1 MNKRPITE
9 LMNDINQD
17 LRHASY
23 VQDQEKV
30 RSDYNTVIN
39 TISVVQRLVIVS
51 LLSTLVALF
60 LYKNIGL
67 PVPTLGFIIFL
78 LDLTLV
84 GYLMLFQCKLNKL
97 KYNIDMRMF
106 NTNYSL
112 VLNNKFL
119 VSIDDK
125 YENIECLN
133 IITNRILLISDLVN
147 NNINIE
153 NLLSEVEDFKSSN
166 SPYVKGKYVN
176 IDLLADYIE
185 LVSLRQKIS

>member
-17 LRHASY
+17 LRRASY

-30 RSDYNTVIN
+30 RSDYNTVSN

-67 PVPTLGFIIFL
+67 PVPTLGLIIFL
-78 LDLTLV
+78 LDLTV
-84 GYLMLFQCKLNKL
+84 VVYLMLFQCKLNKL

-119 VSIDDK
+119 VRIDDK

-133 IITNRILLISDLVN
+133 IITNRILLIPDLVN

-153 NLLSEVEDFKSSN
+153 KLLSEVEDFKSSN

-176 IDLLADYIE
+176 IDSLANYIE
-185 LVSLRQKIS
+185 LVSLRQKIL